1 MNKLKIAHRDI
12 KPDNII
18 LVNNCTDFKLADFG
32 LSHDFSIEPKDNSIG
47 GKTKYMAPELL
58 IYLRKIKYQK
68 F

>member
-18 LVNNCTDFKLADFG
+18 LANNCTDFKLADFG
-32 LSHDFSIEPKDNSIG
+32 LSHDYSIEPNDNSLG
-47 GKTKYMAPELL
+47 GTIKYMAPELL
-58 IYLRKIKYQK
+58 IYRGRIKYLN